1 LSGKGKTQV
10 AREWN
15 ECKPLKSGQ
24 KAKALNALKRRKVQ
38 EQLVTRID
46 GWQMQIEEL
55 LGSIEVRQRR
65 LTLSKP
71 GLKAK
76 LVSALET
83 KLR

>member
-1 LSGKGKTQV
+1 M
-10 AREWN
+10 
-15 ECKPLKSGQ
+15 
-24 KAKALNALKRRKVQ
+24 
-38 EQLVTRID
+38 VTRID